1 MLLACLMLVALAV
14 GYSAA
19 YPQGEERDISMTQNG
34 VATSCSCKRANST
47 LALFI
52 YPTAM
57 LQRLWSIVDDEEG
70 AHQNDEVEEQ
80 EENYV
85 EDDGEVEIQQGIHEI
100 PV

>member
-1 MLLACLMLVALAV
+1 
-14 GYSAA
+14 
-19 YPQGEERDISMTQNG
+19 
-34 VATSCSCKRANST
+34 
-47 LALFI
+47 
-52 YPTAM
+52 M